1 MARALSCGHKVGQQW
16 EIRKGVDAE
25 EGSAEARLLS
35 SVVDI
40 TEVNWKGFVRESRH
54 CT

>member
-1 MARALSCGHKVGQQW
+1 MGDQGSGA
-16 EIRKGVDAE
+16 DAE
-25 EGSAEARLLS
+25 EGSTEAWLIS

-40 TEVNWKGFVRESRH
+40 MEVNGKGFVRESRH

>member
-1 MARALSCGHKVGQQW
+1 MGDQGSGA
-16 EIRKGVDAE
+16 DAE
-25 EGSAEARLLS
+25 EGSTEAKLLS

-54 CT
+54 